1 MDAQPRQVRRRQK
14 SRLQKQTPIR
24 MGRMRRTS
32 HSRVPLTSAVGAE
45 GDDVSYVEIEV
56 KAKTVDLAVEAAMQ
70 ELGVEDREQL
80 AVEVVTEP
88 VKGFLGMG
96 GQDAVV
102 RIKKRPNQRRRN
114 NRRRGGQQQDQ
125 PGKDGGSSKNRQRN
139 DSKSTKNG
147 GQRSSGK
154 GGSSKP
160 PAKVQPK
167 KEKRVSDDRPV
178 LPVEE
183 QAKIAQE
190 FLEGLVD
197 VYGLEG
203 TVTTTLDDDVIVADV
218 SGDQTEALVGIRG
231 SVRSAI
237 HELTRTVLQKHG
249 QDTARFRLDIAGYAE
264 RRREALSIYAE
275 QLIKQLNE
283 EGGEIMLEPM
293 SPADRKVI
301 HDVAGEHDGIES
313 YSEGEPPRRFVV
325 LSRVGGTE
333 EE

>member
-1 MDAQPRQVRRRQK
+1 
-14 SRLQKQTPIR
+14 
-24 MGRMRRTS
+24 
-32 HSRVPLTSAVGAE
+32 
-45 GDDVSYVEIEV
+45 VSYVEIEV
-56 KAKTVDLAVEAAMQ
+56 KARTIDLAVEAAMQ
-70 ELGVEDREQL
+70 ELGIDDRDQL

-102 RIKKRPNQRRRN
+102 RVKKRQNRKRRN
-114 NRRRGGQQQDQ
+114 NRRKGGKSHEQRSN
-125 PGKDGGSSKNRQRN
+125 DGVSSENRSGSSKNRQRN
-139 DSKSTKNG
+139 DSRSAKNR
-147 GQRSSGK
+147 GQRESGR
-154 GGSSKP
+154 GGSSKS
-160 PAKVQPK
+160 PAKDQPK
-167 KEKRVSDDRPV
+167 KEKKVSDDRPV

-190 FLEGLVD
+190 FLEGLID

-203 TVTTTLDDDVIVADV
+203 TVTSIVEDDVIIADV
-218 SGDQTEALVGIRG
+218 TGDQTEALVGERG

-264 RRREALSIYAE
+264 RRRAALSIYAE
-275 QLIKQLNE
+275 QLIKQLNS

-301 HDVAGEHDGIES
+301 HDVASEHDGIES

-325 LSRVGGTE
+325 LSRVGENPPGSLE